1 MKLEEMQRRKKELGY
16 SNEKLAELSGVP
28 LGTVQKVMS
37 GSTRSPRQKTLES
50 LARVLGGPRPTVY
63 RYMDEKTAYEQV
75 PGPLCRV

>member
-37 GSTRSPRQKTLES
+37 GSTRSPRQKT
-50 LARVLGGPRPTVY
+50 R
-63 RYMDEKTAYEQV
+63 
-75 PGPLCRV
+75 